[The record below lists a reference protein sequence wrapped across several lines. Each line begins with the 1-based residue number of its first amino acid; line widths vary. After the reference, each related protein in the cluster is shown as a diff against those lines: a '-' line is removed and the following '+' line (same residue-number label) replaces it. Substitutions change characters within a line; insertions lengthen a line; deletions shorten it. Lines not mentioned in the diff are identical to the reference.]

1 MEVEFTLEEA
11 DLVALA
17 RHHMEH
23 SPAIRRRYRI
33 RWIGVSLAMVL
44 MGVALYAFL
53 SLRAPALYLGAFAAF
68 FLVFYPYYYRW
79 LVGRT
84 MGKIV
89 NARLNPKAFA
99 PRTLRAT
106 SEGLEL
112 VSAGSKMAKGW
123 DRVSGVEVKMDR
135 AFVAVDGEYTIVLP
149 RRRLGDVPFQN
160 LIETIR
166 SFAKLSSGKGA

>member
-1 MEVEFTLEEA
+1 MEVEFTLNEA

-23 SPAIRRRYRI
+23 SPALLRRYRI
-33 RWIGVSLAMVL
+33 RWIGVSLGL
-44 MGVALYAFL
+44 GILGVVLYAFL

-89 NARLNPKAFA
+89 KARLNPKAFA

-106 SEGLEL
+106 PEGLEL
-112 VSAGSKMAKGW
+112 VGAGSKMVKGW
-123 DRVSGVEVKMDR
+123 DHVSGVEVTPDR
-135 AFVAVDGEYTIVLP
+135 AFVAFDGEYSIVLP
-149 RRRLGDVPFQN
+149 RRCLESETFQD
-160 LIETIR
+160 LIETIQR
-166 SFAKLSSGKGA
+166 SADLSSKSGN

>member
-1 MEVEFTLEEA
+1 MEVEFALDET

-23 SPAIRRRYRI
+23 SPAIRRRYRM
-33 RWIGVSLAMVL
+33 RWIGASLGIGL
-44 MGVALYAFL
+44 MGVLLYAFL
-53 SLRAPALYLGAFAAF
+53 SLKAPALYLGAFAAF

-99 PRTLRAT
+99 PRILRAT
-106 SEGLEL
+106 PDGLEL
-112 VSAGSKMAKGW
+112 VGAGSKMVKGW
-123 DRVSGVEVKMDR
+123 DRISGVEVTPDR
-135 AFVAVDGEYTIVLP
+135 AFVALDGEYTIVLP
-149 RRRLGDVPFQN
+149 RRRLGGEAFQN
-160 LIETIR
+160 LIDTIR
-166 SFAKLSSGKGA
+166 RFAKLAL

>member
-1 MEVEFTLEEA
+1 MEVEFALDEA

-33 RWIGVSLAMVL
+33 RWIGVSLGISL
-44 MGVALYAFL
+44 MGMLLYAFL
-53 SLRAPALYLGAFAAF
+53 SLKAPALYLGAFAAF

-84 MGKIV
+84 MRKIV

-99 PRTLRAT
+99 VRTLRAT
-106 SEGLEL
+106 PEGLEL
-112 VSAGSKMAKGW
+112 VNAGSKMAKRW
-123 DRVSGVEVKMDR
+123 DHISGVEVTLDR
-135 AFVAVDGEYTIVLP
+135 AFVAVDGEYTIVVP
-149 RRRLGDVPFQN
+149 RRRLGDEPFQN

-166 SFAKLSSGKGA
+166 RFAKQSSQKVA